1 MKIKVTK
8 QTIEDAHWWLAYTG
22 EQCQDIEDLYQA
34 TQIMVTQLKSQ
45 TKSHGGYS
53 GRSSSSSSG
62 WFSST
67 HTEGSHSGSIW
78 NKSDTAVDCDYIE
91 LDFRLAAKVSK
102 LSSLYNSTSKTR
114 WNASV
119 VSWLKRKGYS
129 VGFKD
134 FVSASSYA
142 SSSSLYLGL
151 QEIVRLI
158 KQNSFQPADNYSNLV
173 EYKKMME
180 DFCAFDY
187 SRMDE
192 PYPGESCWWAVP
204 HKHNGFKVM
213 VRCEH
218 GGYFVHINMHTVQDV
233 GVQRVYECV
242 SLDVCK
248 KVIQE
253 TAFKLM
259 PVLLSADWRSVQVLV
274 ENEIEGLYV

>member
-119 VSWLKRKGYS
+119 VSWLKRKGYP

-151 QEIVRLI
+151 QEIVMLI
-158 KQNSFQPADNYSNLV
+158 KQNSFQPVDSYSSLV

-180 DFCAFDY
+180 DFCTFDY
-187 SRMDE
+187 TKVTEPMPDE
-192 PYPGESCWWAVP
+192 HYYWAIP
-204 HKHNGFKVM
+204 HKYNGFNVII
-213 VRCEH
+213 VYEYGR
-218 GGYFVHINMHTVQDV
+218 YSVQINMCTRSDV
-233 GVQRVYECV
+233 GIQRVYECV
-242 SLDVCK
+242 GLDVCK

-253 TAFKLM
+253 TAFKLI
-259 PVLLSADWRSVQVLV
+259 PKLLSADWGSVQVLV